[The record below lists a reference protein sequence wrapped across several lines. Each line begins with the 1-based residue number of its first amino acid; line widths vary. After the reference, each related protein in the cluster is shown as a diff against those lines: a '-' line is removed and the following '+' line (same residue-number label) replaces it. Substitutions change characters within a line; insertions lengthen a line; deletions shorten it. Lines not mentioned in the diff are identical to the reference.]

1 MVMNPS
7 PARDLAE
14 AQATIDEL
22 RASLRFSGQTRQRLT
37 SQNHRLRVELIE
49 VKATAAALG
58 ENNQL
63 LRGHIARLELSTL
76 PASVE
81 V

>member
-14 AQATIDEL
+14 AQETIDEL
-22 RASLRFSGQTRQRLT
+22 QASLRFSDQNCQRV
-37 SQNHRLRVELIE
+37 SNRNRRLMVELIE
-49 VKATAAALG
+49 AKATAAALQ

-63 LRGHIARLELSTL
+63 LRGRIARLELSTL

-81 V
+81 G